1 MTGETHPKAVIFD
14 NDGLLLDTETVWTRA
29 EEDLYER
36 RGLEFTLEEKQEL
49 VGTSAAIAGGILER
63 RFDEPG
69 RATEI
74 IAELDELVMAE
85 VANGV
90 EAMPGARDLVALLKD
105 RGIPRALVSNSPRAF
120 IERALAVAEVGDVF
134 DLILSAHEVAAPKPA
149 PDPYLAACEQ
159 LAIEPGM
166 DVTVLEDSPTG
177 VTAGVAAGCRVIG
190 VPSVP
195 GVELPEA
202 HERVKSLADPDLLTL
217 LGLSS

>member
-1 MTGETHPKAVIFD
+1 MQPLAVIFD

-36 RGLEFTLEEKQEL
+36 RGLEFTLEEKMEL

-63 RFDEPG
+63 RFDEIG
-69 RATEI
+69 RGPEI

-90 EAMPGARDLVALLKD
+90 DPMAGALELVALLTE

-120 IERALAVAEVGDVF
+120 IDLALDVGQVGDIF
-134 DLILSAHEVAAPKPA
+134 DLTLSAHEVGAPKPA
-149 PDPYLAACEQ
+149 PDPYIAACEK
-159 LAIEPGM
+159 LNVEPGIE
-166 DVTVLEDSPTG
+166 VTVLEDSPTG

-195 GVELPEA
+195 GVDLPEA
-202 HERVKSLADPDLLTL
+202 HHVVESLADPAVLEL
-217 LGLSS
+217 LGLAL